1 MCLRRGH
8 ISRACSSTSKCPKC
22 HGRHH
27 VSICSKNQES
37 QAQPNEAQSPTPA
50 PKEPTP
56 ASVNAD
62 KNHSL
67 LVHPGLNPEAPAY
80 SPITHTSLWV
90 NSGRTILLQTA
101 CAQVANPRR
110 PHLSKQVRIVFDS
123 GSQRSY
129 ITEKLRDELRLAT
142 EDKGTMTIM
151 TFGSVDEQPKTCEL
165 VKPTLLLKNGHKFS
179 LSLFIPL
186 ICEPIDSYPSL
197 RTSMNT

>member
-8 ISRACSSTSKCPKC
+8 ISRACTSTSKCPKR

-27 VSICSKNQES
+27 VSICPKNQES
-37 QAQPNEAQSPTPA
+37 QPHPNQVQAPT
-50 PKEPTP
+50 PKEPTS
-56 ASVNAD
+56 ASPSTD
-62 KNHSL
+62 KRNHSL
-67 LVHPGLNPEAPAY
+67 LVHPGLNPEALAY

-101 CAQVANPRR
+101 CTQVANPRR

-129 ITEKLRDELRLAT
+129 ITEKLRDDLRLTT

-151 TFGSVDEQPKTCEL
+151 TFGSVDEQHKACDL
-165 VKPTLLLKNGHKFS
+165 VKPTLLLKNGQMFS
-179 LSLFIPL
+179 LSLFTVPL
-186 ICEPIDSYPSL
+186 L
-197 RTSMNT
+197 